1 MTTQSN
7 HLRVTLVQIN
17 ASRDIQANLGRLK
30 QLLTGVGTTDL
41 IALPEVFAIRG
52 SDRDYQDS
60 AQPLTGPLMNLLASV
75 AHRHN
80 AWVLAGSIVE
90 TSESAVYNTSVLL
103 NRRGEIAATYRK
115 IHLFEA
121 ELDSGEV
128 IRESD
133 LWTAGSTPVIA
144 DVDGWQCGMAIC
156 YDLRFPE
163 LYRLQAVEGAELL
176 MVPACFTRKTTEAHW
191 QTLMR
196 ARAIENHCFV
206 VAANQ
211 VGEIAPGMDCGG
223 DSMILDPWGTEL
235 AKADTKSE
243 MMIAADLDFSE
254 LKRIR
259 SELPSL
265 ASRQP
270 HTYGSVQK
278 GGS

>member
-17 ASRDIQANLGRLK
+17 AGRDIQANLGRLK
-30 QLLTGVGTTDL
+30 QLLRGIGTTDL

-52 SDRDYQDS
+52 SDRDYQDT

-90 TSESAVYNTSVLL
+90 TSGSATYNTSVLL
-103 NRRGEIAATYRK
+103 NRRGEVAATYRK

-163 LYRLQAVEGAELL
+163 LFRHYSSLGAHLFFLPSNFTQRTGQDHWEILL
-176 MVPACFTRKTTEAHW
+176 
-191 QTLMR
+191 R
-196 ARAIENHCFV
+196 ARAIENQCFV
-206 VAANQ
+206 VAPDQCGTNPHTGIASYGNSMV
-211 VGEIAPGMDCGG
+211 VG
-223 DSMILDPWGTEL
+223 PWGDIMERLEEGEKAITVTLDKATLENTRRRIPAL
-235 AKADTKSE
+235 AHRK
-243 MMIAADLDFSE
+243 L
-254 LKRIR
+254 
-259 SELPSL
+259 
-265 ASRQP
+265 
-270 HTYGSVQK
+270 
-278 GGS
+278 